1 MFEDL
6 KRNLEQEKKILA
18 DINSIYASI
27 QIDSGNKNLYFP
39 SIKALKD
46 QFQLLNSTV
55 PGLLEEW
62 SPVEGKKKPKKKEK
76 TVGVSYVSKDSKERV
91 YMTINK
97 EDKKDF
103 MKKLKFSEG
112 ALEGITKA
120 KEKASGEVI
129 NKPSEYVKISNKLF
143 RKISDKIA
151 PQFEKLGK
159 DLKKSNS
166 RYMLTSYLS
175 MTIMSMMISLIL
187 GLLIFAGLMIVDLS
201 NWVYIVLPFGFTG
214 LTMAIFY
221 KYPSSEVNSV
231 QKRIS
236 QELPFVT
243 IHMAAIAG
251 SDIEPVKILKIIATS
266 EEYPN
271 IGKEFRKIIAQVEV
285 YGYDLVTSLKNV
297 SVRTSNKNLAEVFS
311 GLATNISTGGALK
324 NYLEKKAE
332 NFLVD
337 YRLERQKYSE
347 LAGTFMDVYISILIA
362 APLILVMM
370 LIVMNVAGLGMGGMS
385 ITTLLMLAVFGI
397 SIVNVIFIFV
407 LNAKQPKV

>member
-18 DINSIYASI
+18 DINSIYASM

-46 QFQLLNSTV
+46 QLLLLNGTV
-55 PGLLEEW
+55 PGLLKEW
-62 SPVEGKKKPKKKEK
+62 SPIKGKKKPKKKDA
-76 TVGVSYVSKDSKERV
+76 TVNVSYVPKDSKERV
-91 YMTINK
+91 YITLNK
-97 EDKKDF
+97 ESKKEF
-103 MKKLKFSEG
+103 MKKLKFTQG
-112 ALEGITKA
+112 ALSGITEA
-120 KEKASGEVI
+120 KEKASGQVI

-143 RKISDKIA
+143 RKTSDKIA
-151 PQFEKLGK
+151 PQFDTLGK

-166 RYMLTSYLS
+166 LYMLTSYLS
-175 MTIMSMMISLIL
+175 MAMMSTMIAFIS
-187 GLLIFAGLMIVDLS
+187 GFLIFAGLMVVDLS
-201 NWVYIVLPFGFTG
+201 NWTYIALPFGFAG
-214 LTMAIFY
+214 LTLAIFY
-221 KYPSSEVNSV
+221 KYPSSEANSA
-231 QKRIS
+231 QKKIS
-236 QELPFVT
+236 QELPFVA

-251 SDIEPVKILKIIATS
+251 SDIEPVKILKIVAAS
-266 EEYPN
+266 DEYPN
-271 IGKEFRKIIAQVEV
+271 IGKEFRKVIAQVEI

-297 SVRTSNKNLAEVFS
+297 SVRTSNKDLAEVFS
-311 GLATNISTGGALK
+311 GLATNISTGGGLK

-332 NFLVD
+332 TFLVD

-370 LIVMNVAGLGMGGMS
+370 LIVMNVAGLGMGGMN
-385 ITTLLMLAVFGI
+385 ITTLLMLAVFGLAV
-397 SIVNVIFIFV
+397 VNVIFIFI